1 MGMYCSTCGKKFDN
15 DSQKFCPNCGALRA
29 TSAQSEETGKRPSF
43 VQNDPKS
50 VRASTMRRQF
60 EERNPEPAKKRKL
73 GFWTKLIGTAL
84 ILYGLT
90 IVFPQT
96 RVPFERVI
104 KNGEAVEVVAKDT
117 FYDLAGLVGLG
128 DSTALNVVKETPV
141 QGSPYNLGEALSRA
155 CTSSSWRATKRDGK
169 PAAVFTGTLKDSKD
183 ALSVVYTVE
192 GDHCSLLSVALN
204 GEPQTAQMLEAI
216 VSNAVK

>member
-1 MGMYCSTCGKKFDN
+1 MNAAFFHAFAGGSN
-15 DSQKFCPNCGALRA
+15 H
-29 TSAQSEETGKRPSF
+29 RPAHDQEQDHAADLPQ
-43 VQNDPKS
+43 VQHSREID
-50 VRASTMRRQF
+50 V
-60 EERNPEPAKKRKL
+60 
-73 GFWTKLIGTAL
+73 L

-155 CTSSSWRATKRDGK
+155 CSSSSWRATKRDGK
-169 PAAVFTGTLKDSKD
+169 SAAVFTGTLKDSKD

-192 GDHCSLLSVALN
+192 GDHCSLLSVTLN

>member
-29 TSAQSEETGKRPSF
+29 TSAQSEETGERPSY

-96 RVPFERVI
+96 KTPFVRVFKAHEPVQT
-104 KNGEAVEVVAKDT
+104 VAADT

-128 DSTALNVVKETPV
+128 NEAAVNVVKETPV
-141 QGSPYNLGEALSRA
+141 QDSTLNLGEALGRA
-155 CTSSSWRATKRDGK
+155 CPSSSWRATKRDGK
-169 PAAVFTGTLKDSKD
+169 PAAVFSGTMKDSKD
-183 ALSVVYTVE
+183 AITVIYTVE
-192 GDHCSLLSVALN
+192 GDHCSLKSFTMN
-204 GEPQTAQMLEAI
+204 GEEQTAQMLDAI
-216 VSNAVK
+216 VAAAAK

>member
-29 TSAQSEETGKRPSF
+29 TSAQNEEAAERPSY

-60 EERNPEPAKKRKL
+60 EERSPEPKKKKKL

-90 IVFPQT
+90 ILFPQT
-96 RVPFERVI
+96 KEPFVRWL
-104 KNGEAVEVVAKDT
+104 KNGEAIEVVAKDT

-128 DSTALNVVKETPV
+128 DSTAVNVVKETAV

-155 CTSSSWRATKRDGK
+155 CSSSSWRATKRDRK
-169 PAAVFTGTLKDSKD
+169 SAAVFSGTLKDSKD
-183 ALSVVYTVE
+183 ALCVVYTVE
-192 GDHCSLLSVALN
+192 GDHASLLSVTLN
-204 GEPQTAQMLEAI
+204 GEPQTAQMLDAI
-216 VSNAVK
+216 VANAAK